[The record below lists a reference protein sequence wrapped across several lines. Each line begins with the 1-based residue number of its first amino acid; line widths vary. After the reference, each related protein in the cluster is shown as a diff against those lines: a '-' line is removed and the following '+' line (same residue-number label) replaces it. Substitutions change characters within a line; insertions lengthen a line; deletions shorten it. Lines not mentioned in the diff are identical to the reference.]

1 MLRFK
6 EEVSLKPYNTFG
18 IEAYTKYF
26 YKVTNTSSLKEIVA
40 KNQSLPFRIIG
51 GGSNVLFTE
60 NFEGLTLL
68 IANKGIEGL
77 KETTDT
83 VLVEVQAG
91 ENWHDFVCW
100 SLDQNYGGIENLAL
114 IPGSVGAA
122 PIQNIGAYGVEL
134 TSVFKSCKVF
144 NVNTLEEEII
154 EKKDC
159 EFDYRSS
166 IFKTHQKG
174 NYIITSVCFE
184 LQKSPHKIKI
194 TYGALKTK
202 FENTRPSIQEVARA
216 VIEIRESKLPDPK
229 ILGNSG
235 SFFKNPLISKLH
247 YEKLTKKYLELPYYT
262 SPNGMYKIPA
272 AWLIDQLGFKGTH
285 IGGAAVHEKQAL
297 VIVNTGNAKGK
308 DILALANK
316 IQSAVKLAYDIKLEL
331 EVNIL

>member
-68 IANKGIEGL
+68 IANKGIEVL

-134 TSVFKSCKVF
+134 STGFHRCKVLD
-144 NVNTLEEEII
+144 LERLSFQEFD
-154 EKKDC
+154 KNDC
-159 EFDYRSS
+159 EFGYRSS
-166 IFKTHQKG
+166 IFKSQLKGKTIITRVQLKLSKQTHQSHTHYG
-174 NYIITSVCFE
+174 N
-184 LQKSPHKIKI
+184 LQS
-194 TYGALKTK
+194 TL
-202 FENTRPSIQEVARA
+202 
-216 VIEIRESKLPDPK
+216 
-229 ILGNSG
+229 
-235 SFFKNPLISKLH
+235 
-247 YEKLTKKYLELPYYT
+247 
-262 SPNGMYKIPA
+262 
-272 AWLIDQLGFKGTH
+272 
-285 IGGAAVHEKQAL
+285 
-297 VIVNTGNAKGK
+297 
-308 DILALANK
+308 
-316 IQSAVKLAYDIKLEL
+316 
-331 EVNIL
+331 

>member
-68 IANKGIEGL
+68 IANKGIEVL

-134 TSVFKSCKVF
+134 KSVFQSCRAIDLETLTHKVF
-144 NVNTLEEEII
+144 YKEE
-154 EKKDC
+154 C
-159 EFDYRSS
+159 EFGYRTS
-166 IFKTHQKG
+166 IFKTR
-174 NYIITSVCFE
+174 
-184 LQKSPHKIKI
+184 L
-194 TYGALKTK
+194 
-202 FENTRPSIQEVARA
+202 
-216 VIEIRESKLPDPK
+216 
-229 ILGNSG
+229 
-235 SFFKNPLISKLH
+235 
-247 YEKLTKKYLELPYYT
+247 
-262 SPNGMYKIPA
+262 
-272 AWLIDQLGFKGTH
+272 
-285 IGGAAVHEKQAL
+285 
-297 VIVNTGNAKGK
+297 KGK
-308 DILALANK
+308 
-316 IQSAVKLAYDIKLEL
+316 
-331 EVNIL
+331 